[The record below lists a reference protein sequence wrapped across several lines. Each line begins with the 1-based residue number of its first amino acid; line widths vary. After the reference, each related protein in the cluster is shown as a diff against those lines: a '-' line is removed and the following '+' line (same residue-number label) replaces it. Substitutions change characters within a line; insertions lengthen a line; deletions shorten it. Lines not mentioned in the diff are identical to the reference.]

1 MQETVASSDETEVS
15 DEIRSNS
22 PEQFEFKKLPSVLWD
37 AVKVW
42 NEHNPWR
49 LGAVVAYYALLS
61 LPGLLIVVINAVGAI
76 WGEQIVQGEITDQIA
91 DVVGEDVAKSVQ
103 SMLEITQDNDQSML
117 MTIVGVGVLL
127 FAATGVFY
135 HLQLSLNEIWDVR
148 QAPSSNI
155 LKLLIDRAVSF
166 GFVLVIGFLLLVS
179 FVISAGLSAMS
190 GYLSSIWEPGWIV
203 AAQVID
209 FVITT
214 GVVMILFSLIFKYLP
229 DARVQWGIIV
239 RGAFVTAVL
248 FNIGVF
254 LLGYYFGKAE
264 PGSMYGA
271 AGSVVALLLWIS
283 YACLILFYG
292 AALIRV
298 YAEQY
303 GRGLDPRESA
313 MLIRHEER
321 ILKTGKKESAA

>member
-1 MQETVASSDETEVS
+1 MQDSVASDDDSGIS
-15 DEIRSNS
+15 S
-22 PEQFEFKKLPSVLWD
+22 EQFELKKLPSVLWD

-61 LPGLLIVVINAVGAI
+61 LPGLLIVVINAVGTI
-76 WGEQIVQGEITDQIA
+76 WGEQIVAGEITDQIS

-103 SMLEITQDNDQSML
+103 SMLEVTQVGDQSLL

-179 FVISAGLSAMS
+179 FVISAALSAMS
-190 GYLSSIWEPGWIV
+190 GFLSSIWEPGWVV
-203 AAQVID
+203 AAQIID
-209 FVITT
+209 FVIST
-214 GVVMILFSLIFKYLP
+214 GVIMVLFALIFRYLP
-229 DARVQWGIIV
+229 DARVHWNIIL

-248 FNIGVF
+248 FNLGVF

-298 YAEQY
+298 YAERF
-303 GRGLDPRESA
+303 GWGLAPRENA
-313 MLIRHEER
+313 MLIKHEER
-321 ILKTGKKESAA
+321 VVKRGKREAKA

>member
-1 MQETVASSDETEVS
+1 
-15 DEIRSNS
+15 
-22 PEQFEFKKLPSVLWD
+22 
-37 AVKVW
+37 
-42 NEHNPWR
+42 
-49 LGAVVAYYALLS
+49 
-61 LPGLLIVVINAVGAI
+61 
-76 WGEQIVQGEITDQIA
+76 
-91 DVVGEDVAKSVQ
+91 
-103 SMLEITQDNDQSML
+103 
-117 MTIVGVGVLL
+117 MTIIGIGVLL

-179 FVISAGLSAMS
+179 FVISAALSAMS
-190 GYLSSIWEPGWIV
+190 GFLSSIWEPGWVV

-209 FVITT
+209 FVIST
-214 GVVMILFSLIFKYLP
+214 GVIMVLFALIFRFLP
-229 DARVQWGIIV
+229 DARAQWSTIW

-292 AALIRV
+292 AALVRV
-298 YAEQY
+298 YAERF
-303 GRGLDPRESA
+303 GWGLAPSENA
-313 MLIRHEER
+313 MLIKHEER
-321 ILKTGKKESAA
+321 VVKRGKKEK

>member
-1 MQETVASSDETEVS
+1 MRESTASDTYHVEK
-15 DEIRSNS
+15 IGI
-22 PEQFEFKKLPSVLWD
+22 KKLPSVLWD
-37 AVKVW
+37 AIKVW

-61 LPGLLIVVINAVGAI
+61 LPGLLVVVINAVGYI
-76 WGEQIVQGEITDQIA
+76 WGQEIVAGEITGQIES
-91 DVVGEDVAKSVQ
+91 VVGKDTAKSVQ
-103 SMLEITQDNDQSML
+103 SMLEITQDEDRSL
-117 MTIVGVGVLL
+117 VMTIIGIGVLL

-135 HLQLSLNEIWDVR
+135 HLQLSLNEVWDVR
-148 QAPSSNI
+148 QVPDSNI
-155 LKLLIDRAVSF
+155 LKLIVDRAVGF

-190 GYLSSIWEPGWIV
+190 GYLSSIWEPGWVV

-209 FVITT
+209 FTVTT
-214 GVVMILFSLIFKYLP
+214 GVIMVLFALIFRFLP
-229 DARVQWGIIV
+229 DARVRWMTIW
-239 RGAFVTAVL
+239 RGAFVTALL

-298 YAEQY
+298 YAERF
-303 GRGLDPRESA
+303 GTGLNPRSNA
-313 MLIRHEER
+313 MLVKQEER
-321 ILKTGKKESAA
+321 VVKHGKKENDR